1 MVFIESVKGTTVLV
15 TGGAGFIGSHIVK
28 AAVEHN
34 RVKVIDDMSTGKPEN
49 LLNVDAEITVGDVGD
64 VDLLKQLLRDVD
76 YVFHM
81 ASIASVQR
89 SIDEPLT
96 VHNTNLTSTYKLFH
110 TACEMG
116 VKTLIY
122 ASSSAI
128 YGDQPVACDEDM
140 NPAPKSPY
148 AVQKLAAEGYLRS
161 LGETYGLKSASL
173 RYFNIYGPQ
182 QDASSDYAAVIPIFI
197 SRVKMGEPVHIF
209 GDGEQ
214 TRDFCNVKDAVQ
226 ANIRALRNADV
237 NAEAYNIGS
246 GDSVS
251 INEMVE
257 VLAKVSGKKIKFL
270 YQKPRPGDIRNSVA
284 DIDKATS
291 YLSYEPKIALEEGLT
306 ELWDKYG
313 TD

>member
-1 MVFIESVKGTTVLV
+1 MKGTTILV

-34 RVKVIDDMSTGKPEN
+34 RVKVLDDMSTGKAEN
-49 LLNVDAEITVGDVGD
+49 LLNIDAEITVGDIGD
-64 VDLLKQLLRDVD
+64 IELVKQLLVDVD
-76 YVFHM
+76 YVFHL
-81 ASIASVQR
+81 AAIASVQK
-89 SIDEPLT
+89 SVDEPLKT
-96 VHNTNLTSTYKLFH
+96 HNTNMTSTYKLFH

-116 VKTLIY
+116 VKSIIF
-122 ASSSAI
+122 ASSSAV
-128 YGDQPVACDEDM
+128 YGDQPKPCDEDM
-140 NPAPKSPY
+140 NPMPKSPY
-148 AVQKLAAEGYLRS
+148 AVQKLASEGYLRS

-214 TRDFCNVKDAVQ
+214 TRDFCHVKDAVQ
-226 ANIRALRNADV
+226 ANLRALRNADEKSEV
-237 NAEAYNIGS
+237 YNIGS
-246 GDSVS
+246 GTSVS
-251 INEMVE
+251 INDLVE
-257 VLAKVSGKKIKFL
+257 TLSEVSGKQIKFL
-270 YQKPRPGDIRNSVA
+270 YQKPRSGDIRNSVA

-291 YLSYEPKIALEEGLT
+291 YLSYEPKIDLEEALQ
-306 ELWDKYG
+306 ELWGEYG